1 MKLKALK
8 KLRNIG
14 GGLASSTNNS
24 NRYQATNNLPPLLFH
39 PCHGENIRL
48 MNGGARAQR
57 VDSYCKGIVFSSRP
71 VRINEKIMLRLADVS
86 NQWSGVV
93 RLGFTSV
100 DPRTHTHGLPKY
112 ACPDLTSKPGFWAKA
127 MSERYAEPGCV
138 FFYYVT
144 AGGDVH
150 FGLNNE
156 EKGIFFSGV
165 DVSRPLWCLVDIY
178 GNATALEIVQP
189 QPAPL
194 PVLRPTNEEL
204 ERWTRPALAALTINA
219 PPPHA
224 QQPPLPLPA
233 PQPQPPALA
242 VKYHTHCVFSPLLL
256 HPRVRGRNVTV
267 SPDRTVAARLEGEF
281 CNGYVFGQRP
291 LRLGERLVVQVL
303 SRCSL
308 YVGGLAFGLTSCDPS
323 RLTPAELPDDA
334 DLLLDRPEYWVLAK
348 DVARTPAPGDELSF
362 KINGTGAVEFSR
374 NGGAAQVLMHVDAS
388 LDLWP
393 VLDVFGGTGRIR
405 VLGVTSELTPG
416 CAAPPPVRAGSEHSL
431 PVPARPSQPLP
442 PPPAELQPAAA
453 ADCAVCFER
462 ASDAALYSC
471 GHVCM
476 CYCCAVQWKARGGA
490 VCPICRAPIRDVIRL
505 YRS

>member
-1 MKLKALK
+1 MSPDLCRMEDSAVISCYPDLAVTIRK
-8 KLRNIG
+8 KMNSFKKFKRRM
-14 GGLASSTNNS
+14 GLASSGGGAG
-24 NRYQATNNLPPLLFH
+24 RCVATNNLPPLLFH
-39 PCHGENIRL
+39 ASHGENIRL
-48 MNGGARAQR
+48 MNGGTRAQR

-71 VRINEKIMLRLADVS
+71 VRINEKIVLRLADVS

-112 ACPDLTSKPGFWAKA
+112 ACPDLTSKPGYWAKA

-138 FFYYVT
+138 FFYYVS

-165 DVSRPLWCLVDIY
+165 DASRPLWCLVDIY
-178 GNATALEIVQP
+178 GNATAVEIVQP
-189 QPAPL
+189 QSTPAP
-194 PVLRPTNEEL
+194 VLGPTDEEL
-204 ERWTRPALAALTINA
+204 ERWTRPALAALTIQA

-224 QQPPLPLPA
+224 Q
-233 PQPQPPALA
+233 PPAMPI
-242 VKYHTHCVFSPLLL
+242 KYHTHCVFSPLLL
-256 HPRVRGRNVTV
+256 HPRVRGRNVAV
-267 SPDRTVAARLEGEF
+267 SPDRTVAARLEGQF

-323 RLTPAELPDDA
+323 RLALADLPDDA

-362 KINGTGAVEFSR
+362 KISGAGAVEFSR
-374 NGGAAQVLMHVDAS
+374 NGGAPVVLMHVDAS

-393 VLDVFGGTGRIR
+393 VLDVFGGTSRVR
-405 VLGVTSELTPG
+405 VLGVTPELTPG
-416 CAAPPPVRAGSEHSL
+416 CP
-431 PVPARPSQPLP
+431 PLP
-442 PPPAELQPAAA
+442 PSPPTASEYPAAGV